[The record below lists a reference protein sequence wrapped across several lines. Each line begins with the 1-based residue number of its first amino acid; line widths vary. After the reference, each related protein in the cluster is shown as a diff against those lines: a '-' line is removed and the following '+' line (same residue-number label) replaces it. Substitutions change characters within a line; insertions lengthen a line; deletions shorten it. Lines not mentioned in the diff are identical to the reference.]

1 MSVSASG
8 PSMGMRAR
16 RAGLAIAATALL
28 ALVLAPAAGAVPA
41 KFWGVVPQTNP
52 SVAEFERLKRGG
64 VDSFRIPV
72 SWGSVQ
78 PTPNGPYN
86 WTQVDPLVFGAAAV
100 GIEVFPFLYGAPGWA
115 VPSDP
120 SIGSHPP
127 RYLPV
132 RTGAQRVGW
141 QGFLRAASLRY
152 GPRGSFWREN
162 PGLVKQP
169 IRFWQIGNEVNFK
182 FFVARPNP
190 GEYGKLVRLSYAA
203 LKSADKG
210 ARLILSGL
218 FARPKEALRKRGPR
232 EAYFATEFLEQMYRR
247 TPGIKRKFH
256 GVALHPYTGTWKR
269 LPRYIRDFRA
279 VLDKFRDGGKGL
291 YLTELGWSSQPR
303 QRGNSFN
310 KGRGG
315 QARELKGAFK
325 LLRNN
330 QRRWSLRRVH
340 WFSVNDQIGACNFC
354 DGSGLFEA
362 GFVPKPAWFAY
373 ARLAGGRP

>member
-1 MSVSASG
+1 MSASVPG
-8 PSMGMRAR
+8 SSPAMRVR
-16 RAGLAIAATALL
+16 RIALALAAATL
-28 ALVLAPAAGAVPA
+28 LVLTAAPAAGAVPA

-52 SVAEFERLKRGG
+52 SLAEFQRLKRGG
-64 VDSFRIPV
+64 VDSLRIPIG
-72 SWGSVQ
+72 WGSVE
-78 PTPNGPYN
+78 PVPNGPQN
-86 WTQVDPLVFGAAAV
+86 WSLVDPLVFGAAAV
-100 GIEVFPFLYGAPGWA
+100 GIEVFPFVYGAPGWA

-141 QGFLRAASLRY
+141 KRFLRGAVLRY

-162 PGLVKQP
+162 PGLRPQP

-182 FFVARPNP
+182 YFVARPNP

-203 LKSADKG
+203 LKSIDRG
-210 ARLILSGL
+210 ARLILAGL

-232 EAYFATEFLEQMYRR
+232 EAYFATDFVEQMYRR
-247 TPGIKRKFH
+247 TPGIQRKFH

-269 LPRYIRDFRA
+269 LPRYIREFRE
-279 VLDKFRDGGKGL
+279 VLDKFRDEGKGL
-291 YLTELGWSSQPR
+291 YLTELGWSSQPPR
-303 QRGNSFN
+303 RRNSFN
-310 KGRGG
+310 KGRRG
-315 QARELKGAFK
+315 QVRELKGAFRV
-325 LLRNN
+325 LRNN
-330 QRRWSLRRVH
+330 QRRWRLRRVH
-340 WFSVNDQIGACNFC
+340 WFSVNDQVGACNFC